1 MHFFQTKT
9 MKNDDEGE
17 ETFLDRAE
25 GAGLADKAE
34 KEAGKTEE
42 ESEEREVARK
52 TWHLALLTLVS
63 RVLGL
68 FREMTKAWFLG
79 TGWLSDAFSSA
90 FVLPNFVRRLF
101 AEGAISTGFIPGF
114 KRCLA
119 EKATKNAGQFAS
131 SSLTLLGI
139 VGLAATLLGY
149 VFAPALAGL
158 FGTDRAE
165 TTLLLRIMFPFLTTT
180 AVAALFQGV
189 LNTLG
194 NFWPSALASILFNLI
209 AIAIPW
215 AFPGW
220 LDNPARRMAVGV
232 LIGGVAQIL
241 CQLPSLRKTGLDIRL
256 VSPRRAFGDKG
267 AVEAFKAMLPTILG
281 MAAYHLNDIIG
292 TIFAA
297 RVGTGTASSL
307 QYSLRLQEFIL
318 GIFAVSAGTV
328 LLPTLVDRARR
339 ASWPAF
345 SSLFGRALRDILFVS
360 IPTAAF
366 SILVSE
372 QLVSLLFQ
380 GGSFT
385 GQSARLTSSIFVWH
399 QAGLV
404 FIAADKILL
413 PVFLALGD
421 TKTPA
426 LAGLAS
432 FLVNLLLA
440 AVLHGRF
447 GGQGIAFSLSFAAF
461 VNMVALLFRLRAA
474 PVPGLHSEL
483 SASFHWALR
492 LLGYSLVAA
501 VPVWFL
507 KTPLLALFSS
517 NSSRLL
523 SLGLPL
529 VILGTVFAGVGVGLI
544 VAVKDP
550 EGETVAATYKAKFKR
565 KMASGE
571 H

>member
-1 MHFFQTKT
+1 MRVSRAKIMQ
-9 MKNDDEGE
+9 KNDEVE
-17 ETFLDRAE
+17 KAFLERAA
-25 GAGLADKAE
+25 GGGLAE
-34 KEAGKTEE
+34 KTEE
-42 ESEEREVARK
+42 EAKKEEEKSEEQEVVRK
-52 TWHLALLTLVS
+52 TRHLALLTLVS
-63 RVLGL
+63 RILGL

-101 AEGAISTGFIPGF
+101 AEGAVSTGFIPGF

-119 EKATKNAGQFAS
+119 EKGSKDAGRFAS

-139 VGLAATLLGY
+139 AGLAATLLGY
-149 VFAPALAGL
+149 AFAPALSGL
-158 FGTDRAE
+158 FGTERAE
-165 TTLLLRIMFPFLTTT
+165 TTLLLRIMFPFLATT

-194 NFWPSALASILFNLI
+194 SFWPSALASILFNLI

-220 LDNPARRMAVGV
+220 LGNPARRMAFGV
-232 LIGGVAQIL
+232 LAGGVAQIL
-241 CQLPSLRKTGLDIRL
+241 CQLPALRKTGLDIRL
-256 VSPRRAFGDKG
+256 VSPRRAFGDKD
-267 AVEAFKAMLPTILG
+267 AVGAFKAMLPTILG
-281 MAAYHLNDIIG
+281 MAAYHLNDITG

-297 RVGTGTASSL
+297 RVGTGTTSSL

-328 LLPTLVDRARR
+328 VLPTLVDRARR

-366 SILVSE
+366 SILLGE
-372 QLVSLLFQ
+372 QLVGLLFQ

-385 GQSARLTSSIFVWH
+385 GQSARLTASIFVWH

-404 FIAADKILL
+404 FIAANKILL
-413 PVFLALGD
+413 PAFLALGD
-421 TKTPA
+421 TRTPA

-432 FLVNLLLA
+432 FFVNLLLA
-440 AVLHGRF
+440 AALHGRF
-447 GGQGIAFSLSFAAF
+447 GGQGIAFSLSFSALVNTAAL
-461 VNMVALLFRLRAA
+461 AFRLRTV
-474 PVPGLHSEL
+474 PVPGLHAEL
-483 SASFHWALR
+483 AASFRWSLR
-492 LLGYSLVAA
+492 LLGYSLAA
-501 VPVWFL
+501 SVPVWFL
-507 KTPLLALFSS
+507 KSPLLALFSS
-517 NSSRLL
+517 SSSRLL

-550 EGETVAATYKAKFKR
+550 EGEAVAAKLRARFRKR
-565 KMASGE
+565 
-571 H
+571 